1 MLAAD
6 ERVIASNSILTVIGK
21 WSAILSPMNY
31 HSRRRFLSASTSLAA
46 VAAIPIRAE
55 SVAEPMRGRIYKTLK
70 IGMVREGETMSEKFA
85 IAKSAGFDGIELGA
99 PGFDVEEVRSAIAAQ
114 DFPVDGS
121 VCAEHWQVR
130 HSDPDESVRAKALNN
145 LRRAL
150 EDTHAVGGHTVLLV
164 VGHGKDGT
172 EQEVWDRTVANM
184 EKAVPLAAK
193 LGVAIVVENVWNH
206 FGYDHE
212 GGSDQSAEK
221 FVSFIDA
228 FDSPWVGMQ
237 FDIGNHWK
245 YGATGDWIRQLGKR
259 IVKLD
264 VKGFSRAEDKFTDIG
279 EGDLDFS
286 DVRDA
291 LVEID
296 FHGWCA
302 AEVKGGDAARLKM
315 VADQMDTVFG
325 LA

>member
-1 MLAAD
+1 
-6 ERVIASNSILTVIGK
+6 
-21 WSAILSPMNY
+21 MNTY
-31 HSRRRFLSASTSLAA
+31 SRRHFLTASTSLAA
-46 VAAIPIRAE
+46 AAAIPVRAE
-55 SVAEPMRGRIYKTLK
+55 SADDPLKGRIYKTLK
-70 IGMVREGETMSEKFA
+70 IGMVRAGETMSEKFE
-85 IAKSAGFDGIELGA
+85 IAKSAGFEGIELSA
-99 PGFDVEEVRSAIAAQ
+99 PGFDIEEVRSAIATQ
-114 DFPVDGS
+114 KFPVDGS

-130 HSDPDESVRAKALNN
+130 HSDPDESVRAKALKN
-145 LRRAL
+145 LTRAL

-172 EQEVWDRTVANM
+172 EQEVWDRTVENM

-193 LGVAIVVENVWNH
+193 LGVGIAVENVWNH

-212 GGSDQSAEK
+212 GGAEQSAEK

-228 FDSPWVGMQ
+228 FNSPWVGMQ

-264 VKGFSRAEDKFTDIG
+264 VKGFSRAQDKFTDIG
-279 EGDLDFS
+279 EGDLDFA
-286 DVRDA
+286 DVRKA

-302 AEVKGGDAARLKM
+302 AEVKGGDAARLKA
-315 VADQMDTVFG
+315 VAQQMDAVFG

>member
-1 MLAAD
+1 M
-6 ERVIASNSILTVIGK
+6 I
-21 WSAILSPMNY
+21 SPT
-31 HSRRRFLSASTSLAA
+31 RRRFLTTTPFLTAASTVSSARSEANSDSL
-46 VAAIPIRAE
+46 
-55 SVAEPMRGRIYKTLK
+55 SGRIYKTLK
-70 IGMVREGETMSEKFA
+70 IGMVREGDTVSEKFEM
-85 IAKSAGFDGIELGA
+85 AKSAGFLGIELGA
-99 PGFDVEEVRSAIAAQ
+99 PGFDVDEVRSASNEV
-114 DFPVDGS
+114 DFPVDGT

-130 HSDPDESVRAKALNN
+130 HSDPDETVRAKALQN
-145 LRRAL
+145 LTRAL

-172 EQEVWDRTVANM
+172 EQEVWDRTVSNI

-193 LGVAIVVENVWNH
+193 LGVVIAVENVWNH

-212 GGSDQSAEK
+212 GNSEQSAEK
-221 FVSFIDA
+221 YVSFIDA

-264 VKGFSRAEDKFTDIG
+264 IKGFSRQDDKFTDIG
-279 EGDLDFS
+279 DGDIDFA
-286 DVRDA
+286 DVRKA
-291 LVEID
+291 LIEID

-302 AEVKGGDAARLKM
+302 AEVKGGGAERL
-315 VADQMDTVFG
+315 QTVSRQIDESLRLG
-325 LA
+325 